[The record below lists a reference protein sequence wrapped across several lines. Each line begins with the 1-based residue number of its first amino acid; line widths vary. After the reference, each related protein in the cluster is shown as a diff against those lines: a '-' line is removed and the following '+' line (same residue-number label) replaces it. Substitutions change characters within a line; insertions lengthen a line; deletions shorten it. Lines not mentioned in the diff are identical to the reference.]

1 MLWSLLR
8 APSGSC
14 EGCASERALARL
26 AGLPANTGSC
36 MHPAY
41 HAVLTEMTALPEALK
56 LLVIIHDGEPHDPP
70 AVQHLNGSAAA
81 AGIEVLGLG
90 VELEAG
96 NRREMRQ
103 LFGERFI
110 DCPSAAALAP
120 MLARVV
126 NTLRRR

>member
-1 MLWSLLR
+1 
-8 APSGSC
+8 
-14 EGCASERALARL
+14 
-26 AGLPANTGSC
+26 
-36 MHPAY
+36 
-41 HAVLTEMTALPEALK
+41 MTARPEALK
-56 LLVIIHDGEPHDPP
+56 LLVMIHDGEPHDPP

-103 LFGERFI
+103 LFSERFI

-120 MLARVV
+120 TLAVVV